1 MNKAFTRET
10 DDADDDEG
18 DAAAPAVPAG
28 ARNYIT
34 VQGVKNSAS
43 LDLVDREFSKQIN
56 KERKIDFGL
65 PGK

>member
-1 MNKAFTRET
+1 
-10 DDADDDEG
+10 
-18 DAAAPAVPAG
+18 
-28 ARNYIT
+28 